1 MSWRGEWLRRNG
13 GSSCPV
19 VIPQP
24 VCARVSCTG
33 TENGKGK
40 VQMGPGKH
48 RLCVAGLSLT
58 VNLSGIFCAAPNAGE
73 RGITSQ
79 DEGLSLDV
87 TADG

>member
-40 VQMGPGKH
+40 VQTGPGKH

-58 VNLSGIFCAAPNAGE
+58 VNLSGFFVLHLMQVRGE
-73 RGITSQ
+73 SHPKMRGY
-79 DEGLSLDV
+79 LWL
-87 TADG
+87 

>member
-1 MSWRGEWLRRNG
+1 MASQEWRFIWP
-13 GSSCPV
+13 SCDPTTR
-19 VIPQP
+19 

-79 DEGLSLDV
+79 DEGLSLVV